1 MAAEKKKKE
10 KTGEERSGRDRH
22 LGVGGK
28 KQEGKRQGGTPR
40 RARGGGQPRR
50 WVPGAERQSPAPRG
64 RTRGGKPGARLLTHP
79 RPRGRREGPRA
90 ARFAARP
97 RRRDRGQPHGG
108 RPRMTKKKRSRH
120 QSSPEFHGTKN
131 HRWGVPPG
139 LLCPGHCQLH
149 QTYSE
154 LPSTSSPANSVRA
167 PTDSSPDGG
176 EWPRRARRPACRFPR
191 HRRRSPRRAR
201 GGPSPVGAA
210 PRQLCIS
217 CPRAPAP
224 ARWQGLARRGGG
236 GSQRAAASHARR
248 RRR

>member
-1 MAAEKKKKE
+1 
-10 KTGEERSGRDRH
+10 
-22 LGVGGK
+22 
-28 KQEGKRQGGTPR
+28 
-40 RARGGGQPRR
+40 
-50 WVPGAERQSPAPRG
+50 
-64 RTRGGKPGARLLTHP
+64 
-79 RPRGRREGPRA
+79 
-90 ARFAARP
+90 
-97 RRRDRGQPHGG
+97 
-108 RPRMTKKKRSRH
+108 MTKKKRSRH

-167 PTDSSPDGG
+167 PADSSPDGG

-236 GSQRAAASHARR
+236 GLNERRRATPAAAVVDVDRRAAAAGGGRGSLFFFPARPR
-248 RRR
+248 RVGGRSRRPRLAPRRAATTSPRRPSPGPPSSRSPPACP